1 MKVLIY
7 REKKSLYRD
16 IVFVFCKILINI
28 SRLGCCFR
36 QECVLHS
43 VGLPYLH
50 LLLSGTLQRYGV

>member
-7 REKKSLYRD
+7 REKILVQRYC
-16 IVFVFCKILINI
+16 ICVFCKILINV

-43 VGLPYLH
+43 VGLIYLH
-50 LLLSGTLQRYGV
+50 FLLSGTLQRYGV